1 MAVVSMSYLLE
12 AGVHFGHQTKRWNPK
27 MKEYI
32 YTSRDDIYIID
43 LQKTAKKID
52 EAYTALKEIVANGG
66 KVLFV
71 GTRKQAQEA
80 IKEEAIRSN
89 SYYVTERWLGGTLTN
104 FKTIRRRIRRLE
116 EIEKMEA
123 DGTFDLLP
131 KKEVIGLK
139 KEYAKLD
146 NLLCGIREM
155 NKLPQAIYIVDPSK
169 EEIAIREARKLNI
182 PVFGIVDT
190 NCDPDMVDYVIP
202 ANDDAI
208 RAVKLITSVMAN
220 AIIEANGGEIID
232 YSSDKNKEENATE
245 VMQKALETV
254 KRKEKQA
261 QEAIKEEAIRS
272 NSYYV
277 TERWLGGTL
286 TNFKT
291 IRRRIR
297 RLEEIEKME
306 ADGTFDLLPKKE
318 VIGLKKEYAKLD
330 NLLCGIREMNKL
342 PQAIYIVD
350 PSKEEIA
357 IREARKLNIPVFG
370 IVDTNCDPDMVDY
383 VIPAND
389 DAIRAVKLIT
399 SVMANAIIE
408 ANGGEIIDYSSDK
421 NKEENATEVMQKAL
435 ETVKRKEERPKKENR
450 NFKKPFAKKEF
461 KKEVKET
468 EEVKAVKEDKKVE
481 EKKEETKLESLD
493 SMTVA
498 ELRELAKEK
507 EIKGYSTMKKA
518 ELLEALK

>member
-104 FKTIRRRIRRLE
+104 FKTIRRRVRRLE
-116 EIEKMEA
+116 EIEKMET
-123 DGTFDLLP
+123 DGIFDLLP

-155 NKLPQAIYIVDPSK
+155 NKLPQALFIVDPSK
-169 EEIAIREARKLNI
+169 EENAIKEARKLNI

-220 AIIEANGGEIID
+220 AVVEANGGEIID
-232 YSSDKNKEENATE
+232 YVSDKNK
-245 VMQKALETV
+245 
-254 KRKEKQA
+254 
-261 QEAIKEEAIRS
+261 
-272 NSYYV
+272 
-277 TERWLGGTL
+277 
-286 TNFKT
+286 
-291 IRRRIR
+291 
-297 RLEEIEKME
+297 
-306 ADGTFDLLPKKE
+306 D
-318 VIGLKKEYAKLD
+318 
-330 NLLCGIREMNKL
+330 
-342 PQAIYIVD
+342 
-350 PSKEEIA
+350 
-357 IREARKLNIPVFG
+357 
-370 IVDTNCDPDMVDY
+370 
-383 VIPAND
+383 
-389 DAIRAVKLIT
+389 
-399 SVMANAIIE
+399 
-408 ANGGEIIDYSSDK
+408 
-421 NKEENATEVMQKAL
+421 ENATEVMQKAL
-435 ETVKRKEERPKKENR
+435 ETVKRKEERPKKENK
-450 NFKKPFAKKEF
+450 NFKKPFGKKEGKREF
-461 KKEVKET
+461 KSEVKET
-468 EEVKAVKEDKKVE
+468 ETKAVKEVKQTE
-481 EKKEETKLESLD
+481 E
-493 SMTVA
+493 
-498 ELRELAKEK
+498 
-507 EIKGYSTMKKA
+507 
-518 ELLEALK
+518 